1 MQNIVEDTNKG
12 RLKATFLDR
21 VVGYISPKAGLER
34 VKARRSYEAASFGRR
49 TKAFKNAS
57 STGPNLEI
65 AQSFQTL
72 RNRSRHFVRNNGWAK
87 RALGVITD
95 NTIGQGIRPA
105 PVGTGNQVKK
115 IKAIWHDWAETTA
128 CDWYG
133 KNTFYGLQQLIMSEI
148 SEAGDCL
155 IIRRKVMPDSNN
167 PLPIKLQIL
176 EGDQLDHN
184 RNYRLSVNI
193 KGKELPGYAR
203 LGVQFDDE
211 GRLLGYW
218 VWPQHPYDMSPVI
231 QTIASEFVPVEDVI
245 HPFEILRI
253 GQVRGIP
260 DGVAAFMKMSDFS
273 DYEDAQLMRQK
284 VAAAFAAFVTG
295 RSENA
300 SDDPLEHME
309 PGIIEYLNENETIT
323 FSSPPKADGYSEYSK
338 KILQGIAASYEITY
352 EQLTMDYSNVNYTSG
367 QMARQDTK
375 GRFRKLQYNLIVP
388 QVCVPVWG
396 WFMEAVQI
404 TGKMLIPVVCNAMD
418 WTAPKIAPLDYVKET
433 NARIAAISAGLTTWS
448 EVIREEG
455 RDKDEFLEEYKR
467 DMEDLKKAGV
477 NFTSVQMV
485 PPETKIAVNE

>member
-1 MQNIVEDTNKG
+1 MAEATNRG
-12 RLKATFLDR
+12 QSKANLLDK
-21 VVGYISPKAGLER
+21 VVGYISPKSGLAR
-34 VKARRSYEAASFGRR
+34 INARRSYEAASFGRR
-49 TKAFKNAS
+49 AKAFKNAS

-95 NTIGQGIRPA
+95 NTVGQGIRPA
-105 PVGTGNQVKK
+105 PVGTRNQIKK
-115 IKAIWHDWAETTA
+115 IKSLWHSWAEDTA

-155 IIRRKVMPDSNN
+155 ILRRKVMPDANN
-167 PLPIKLQIL
+167 PLPIKIQVL

-203 LGVQFDDE
+203 LGVQYTDD
-211 GRLLGYW
+211 GKLLGYW

-253 GQVRGIP
+253 GQVRGVP

-284 VAAAFAAFVTG
+284 VAAAFAAFVSG
-295 RSENA
+295 RSESA
-300 SDDPLEHME
+300 GDDTLEHIE
-309 PGIIEYLNENETIT
+309 PGIVEYLSENESIT
-323 FSSPPKADGYSEYSK
+323 FSNPPKADGYAEYSK
-338 KILQGIAASYEITY
+338 KILQGIAAAYEITY
-352 EQLTMDYSNVNYTSG
+352 EMLTMDYSNVNYTSG

-375 GRFRKLQYNLIVP
+375 GRFRKLQYNLMVP
-388 QVCVPVWG
+388 QVCVPVWD
-396 WFMEAVQI
+396 WFMEAVI
-404 TGKMLIPVVCNAMD
+404 VSGKMQTKVVCGAMD
-418 WTAPKIAPLDYVKET
+418 WTAPRIAPLDYVKET

-448 EVIREEG
+448 EVVREDG
-455 RDKDEFLEEYKR
+455 RDPVEFLEEYKN
-467 DMEDLKKAGV
+467 DIEELKKAGV
-477 NFTSVQMV
+477 NFTSVQMA
-485 PPETKIAVNE
+485 PPDTKINVNE